1 VLYLLDA
8 NVLITAQNLYYPLD
22 RVPEFWGWL
31 LHVGDQHYVKIPIEL
46 YEEITDGKDTL
57 ASWLKNDEC
66 RSALLLDEE
75 VDVALVARVVE
86 GKRPAWAA
94 CS

>member
-57 ASWLKNDEC
+57 ASWLK
-66 RSALLLDEE
+66 
-75 VDVALVARVVE
+75 
-86 GKRPAWAA
+86 K
-94 CS
+94 